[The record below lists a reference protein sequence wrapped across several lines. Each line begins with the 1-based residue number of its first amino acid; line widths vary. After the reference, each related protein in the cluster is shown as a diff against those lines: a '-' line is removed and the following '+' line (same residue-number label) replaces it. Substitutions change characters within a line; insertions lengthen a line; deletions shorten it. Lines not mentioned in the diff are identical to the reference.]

1 MHLKSK
7 PVGTSNA
14 QKFNELKVGSLKR
27 LRNKSAQRIKLM
39 LLASLLVFG
48 SSASQA
54 LNSKEQRLVET
65 VTRIYG
71 DRAGL
76 RVTTWR
82 KEMAVY
88 HGLPEH
94 KQLAHVNQFFNQLN
108 FVNDDKLWGK
118 NDYWATPL
126 EFLGSNAGDCE
137 DFTIAKYFSL
147 LELGVSD
154 KKLRLVYVKA
164 ITLNQFHMVLAYYSS
179 PSAEPLILD
188 NINPEIMTASKRRD
202 LLPIYSFNGKNLWLM
217 KSQNGQLAGKSSRLS
232 LWNDLRARE
241 KSLQLRKPIVNY
253 DE

>member
-7 PVGTSNA
+7 LGAKINPVMSRIA
-14 QKFNELKVGSLKR
+14 QQMKYATIAGLVLFSSG
-27 LRNKSAQRIKLM
+27 
-39 LLASLLVFG
+39 ASM
-48 SSASQA
+48 A
-54 LNSKEQRLVET
+54 LNSKEQQLVDA
-65 VTRIYG
+65 VGRVYG
-71 DRAGL
+71 ERAAK

-82 KEMAVY
+82 TEMARFKS
-88 HGLPEH
+88 LSE
-94 KQLAHVNQFFNQLN
+94 KQKLTQVNRFFNQLN
-108 FVNDDKLWGK
+108 FVNDDRLWGK

-164 ITLNQFHMVLAYYSS
+164 ITLNQFHMVLAYYST
-179 PSAEPLILD
+179 PSAEPVILD
-188 NINPEIMTASKRRD
+188 NINPEIKTASSRRD
-202 LLPIYSFNGKNLWLM
+202 LLPIYSFNGRNLWLM
-217 KSQNGQLAGKSSRLS
+217 KSKNGQLAGKSSRLS

-241 KSLQLRKPIVNY
+241 KSLKLNKPIVNF